1 MPTRARPPPLHPH
14 FTPQPLQVRDKLPL
28 DGNAAAFFKCVGE
41 LAVHALDLQH
51 ARELFVE
58 AVPLFREVQARDISM
73 CLHAIRP
80 IVFL

>member
-1 MPTRARPPPLHPH
+1 
-14 FTPQPLQVRDKLPL
+14 VRDKLPL

-58 AVPLFREVQARDISM
+58 AVPLFREVRARHVSM
-73 CLHAIRP
+73 GLHAIRP
-80 IVFL
+80 IVFLQ